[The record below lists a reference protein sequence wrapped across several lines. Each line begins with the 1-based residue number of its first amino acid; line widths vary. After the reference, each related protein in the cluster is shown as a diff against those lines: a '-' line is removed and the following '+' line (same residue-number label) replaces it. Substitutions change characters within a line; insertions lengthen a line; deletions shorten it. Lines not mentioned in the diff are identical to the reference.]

1 MTAAMRDMDFSG
13 MGKPSMLRF
22 NLHRYGLPRTTR
34 SRCSAPSS
42 ASTTSAQPATGR
54 PSSSSDDTPRLTP
67 SGFSTTMSYRA
78 ERWRNAIE
86 NPGHAGAIQ
95 PARGAG
101 VPGPAPT
108 ADVRGFGVDVGR
120 DDVRLDGVARDAC
133 RRRRAT
139 DRIQHDEQLAGL
151 VSVSERG
158 KGHHRP
164 DRRVRV
170 LAAVLAH
177 ARRVAFDVA

>member
-54 PSSSSDDTPRLTP
+54 PSSSSNDTPRLTP
-67 SGFSTTMSYRA
+67 SGFSTTLSYRA
-78 ERWRNAIE
+78 ERWRKAIE
-86 NPGHAGAIQ
+86 NPGHA
-95 PARGAG
+95 
-101 VPGPAPT
+101 
-108 ADVRGFGVDVGR
+108 
-120 DDVRLDGVARDAC
+120 
-133 RRRRAT
+133 RAT
-139 DRIQHDEQLAGL
+139 
-151 VSVSERG
+151 
-158 KGHHRP
+158 GHPRP

-177 ARRVAFDVA
+177 ARRVAFAVARIERRGVERRRAAHDQTIGRTDEVLVHGGHGALRAIGNACARQHAP